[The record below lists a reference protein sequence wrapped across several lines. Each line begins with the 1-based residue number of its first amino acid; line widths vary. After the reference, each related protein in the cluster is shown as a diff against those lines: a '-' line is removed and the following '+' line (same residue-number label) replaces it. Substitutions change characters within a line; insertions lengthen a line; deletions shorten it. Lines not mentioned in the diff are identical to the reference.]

1 MEWFQAFEVST
12 VDTTNDIEVTELPKQ
27 LKIDKDSTESCT
39 KVS

>member
-1 MEWFQAFEVST
+1 MSHIMEWFQACEVST
-12 VDTTNDIEVTELPKQ
+12 VDTTTELPKQ